1 MNLDFNI
8 ETKKLALIQWL
19 TSLNDVSMIDKIL
32 ELKQK
37 ETKDW
42 WNEISDEEKESIE
55 KGLSDAESG
64 NLKPHSEIRKKYEK
78 WLFTFRIRKRE
89 RGRTCYFKRNFRR
102 F

>member
-32 ELKQK
+32 ELKNK
-37 ETKDW
+37 ESKDW

-64 NLKPHSEIRKKYEK
+64 KLKPHSEIRKKYEK
-78 WLFTFRIRKRE
+78 WL
-89 RGRTCYFKRNFRR
+89 
-102 F
+102 

>member
-8 ETKKLALIQWL
+8 ESKKLALIQWL

-32 ELKQK
+32 ELKNK

-42 WNEISDEEKESIE
+42 WNETSDEEKESIK

-64 NLKPHSEIRKKYEK
+64 KLKPHSEIRKKYER
-78 WLFTFRIRKRE
+78 WL
-89 RGRTCYFKRNFRR
+89 
-102 F
+102 

>member
-32 ELKQK
+32 ELKNK
-37 ETKDW
+37 ESKDW
-42 WNEISDEEKESIE
+42 WDETSDEEKESIE

-78 WLFTFRIRKRE
+78 WL
-89 RGRTCYFKRNFRR
+89 
-102 F
+102 

>member
-32 ELKQK
+32 ELKNK
-37 ETKDW
+37 ESKDW
-42 WNEISDEEKESIE
+42 WNETSDEEKESIE

-64 NLKPHSEIRKKYEK
+64 KLKPHSEIRKKYEK
-78 WLFTFRIRKRE
+78 WL
-89 RGRTCYFKRNFRR
+89 
-102 F
+102 

>member
-1 MNLDFNI
+1 MNLDFNM
-8 ETKKLALIQWL
+8 ESKKLALIQWL

-42 WNEISDEEKESIE
+42 WNETSDEEKESIE

-64 NLKPHSEIRKKYEK
+64 KLKPHSEIRKKYEK
-78 WLFTFRIRKRE
+78 WL
-89 RGRTCYFKRNFRR
+89 
-102 F
+102 

>member
-64 NLKPHSEIRKKYEK
+64 KLKPHSEIRKKYEK
-78 WLFTFRIRKRE
+78 WL
-89 RGRTCYFKRNFRR
+89 
-102 F
+102 

>member
-42 WNEISDEEKESIE
+42 WNEISNEEKESIE

-64 NLKPHSEIRKKYEK
+64 KLKPHSEIRKKYEK
-78 WLFTFRIRKRE
+78 WL
-89 RGRTCYFKRNFRR
+89 
-102 F
+102 

>member
-8 ETKKLALIQWL
+8 ESKKLALIQWL

-42 WNEISDEEKESIE
+42 WNETSDEEKESIE

-78 WLFTFRIRKRE
+78 RL
-89 RGRTCYFKRNFRR
+89 
-102 F
+102 

>member
-1 MNLDFNI
+1 MNLDINI

-42 WNEISDEEKESIE
+42 WNETHDEEKESIE

-78 WLFTFRIRKRE
+78 WL
-89 RGRTCYFKRNFRR
+89 
-102 F
+102 

>member
-8 ETKKLALIQWL
+8 ESKKLAIIQWL

-42 WNEISDEEKESIE
+42 WNETSDEEKESIE

-64 NLKPHSEIRKKYEK
+64 KVKPHAEVRKKYEK
-78 WLFTFRIRKRE
+78 WL
-89 RGRTCYFKRNFRR
+89 
-102 F
+102 

>member
-8 ETKKLALIQWL
+8 ESKKLALIQWI

-42 WNEISDEEKESIE
+42 WNETSDEEKESIE

-78 WLFTFRIRKRE
+78 WL
-89 RGRTCYFKRNFRR
+89 
-102 F
+102 

>member
-1 MNLDFNI
+1 MNVDFNI

-42 WNEISDEEKESIE
+42 WNETSDEEKESIE

-64 NLKPHSEIRKKYEK
+64 KLKPHSEIRKKYEK
-78 WLFTFRIRKRE
+78 WL
-89 RGRTCYFKRNFRR
+89 
-102 F
+102 

>member
-1 MNLDFNI
+1 MNLDFNT

-19 TSLNDVSMIDKIL
+19 TSLNDASLIDKIL

-64 NLKPHSEIRKKYEK
+64 KLKPHSEIRKKYEK
-78 WLFTFRIRKRE
+78 WL
-89 RGRTCYFKRNFRR
+89 
-102 F
+102 

>member
-8 ETKKLALIQWL
+8 ESKKLALIQWL

-64 NLKPHSEIRKKYEK
+64 NLKPHSEIRKKYE
-78 WLFTFRIRKRE
+78 
-89 RGRTCYFKRNFRR
+89 N
-102 F
+102 

>member
-1 MNLDFNI
+1 MIDFNI
-8 ETKKLALIQWL
+8 ESKKLALIQWL

-64 NLKPHSEIRKKYEK
+64 KLKPHSEIRKKYEK
-78 WLFTFRIRKRE
+78 WL
-89 RGRTCYFKRNFRR
+89 
-102 F
+102 

>member
-1 MNLDFNI
+1 MNVDFNI
-8 ETKKLALIQWL
+8 ESKKLALIQWL

-64 NLKPHSEIRKKYEK
+64 KLKPHSEIRKKYEK
-78 WLFTFRIRKRE
+78 WL
-89 RGRTCYFKRNFRR
+89 
-102 F
+102 

>member
-32 ELKQK
+32 ELKNK
-37 ETKDW
+37 ESKDW

-64 NLKPHSEIRKKYEK
+64 KLTPHSEIIKKYEK
-78 WLFTFRIRKRE
+78 WL
-89 RGRTCYFKRNFRR
+89 
-102 F
+102 

>member
-8 ETKKLALIQWL
+8 ESKKLPLIRWL

-32 ELKQK
+32 ELKNK
-37 ETKDW
+37 ESKDW

-64 NLKPHSEIRKKYEK
+64 KLKPHSEIRKKYEK
-78 WLFTFRIRKRE
+78 WL
-89 RGRTCYFKRNFRR
+89 
-102 F
+102 

>member
-1 MNLDFNI
+1 MNIWDMNIDFNI
-8 ETKKLALIQWL
+8 ENKKLAIIQWL

-42 WNEISDEEKESIE
+42 WNETSDEEKKSIE

-64 NLKPHSEIRKKYEK
+64 KLKPHSEIRKKYEK
-78 WLFTFRIRKRE
+78 WL
-89 RGRTCYFKRNFRR
+89 
-102 F
+102 

>member
-8 ETKKLALIQWL
+8 ESKKLALIQWL

-64 NLKPHSEIRKKYEK
+64 KLKPHSEIRKKYEK
-78 WLFTFRIRKRE
+78 WL
-89 RGRTCYFKRNFRR
+89 
-102 F
+102 

>member
-1 MNLDFNI
+1 MNVDFNI
-8 ETKKLALIQWL
+8 ESKKLALIQWL

-42 WNEISDEEKESIE
+42 WNETSDEEKESIE

-64 NLKPHSEIRKKYEK
+64 KLKPHSEIRKKYEK
-78 WLFTFRIRKRE
+78 WL
-89 RGRTCYFKRNFRR
+89 
-102 F
+102 

>member
-8 ETKKLALIQWL
+8 ESKKLALIQWL

-55 KGLSDAESG
+55 KGISDAESG
-64 NLKPHSEIRKKYEK
+64 KLKPHSEIRKKYEK
-78 WLFTFRIRKRE
+78 WL
-89 RGRTCYFKRNFRR
+89 
-102 F
+102 

>member
-8 ETKKLALIQWL
+8 ESKKLALIQWL

-55 KGLSDAESG
+55 KGLSDAEYG

-78 WLFTFRIRKRE
+78 WL
-89 RGRTCYFKRNFRR
+89 
-102 F
+102 

>member
-8 ETKKLALIQWL
+8 ESKKLALIQWL

-42 WNEISDEEKESIE
+42 WNETSDEEKESIE

-64 NLKPHSEIRKKYEK
+64 KLTPHSEIIKKYEK
-78 WLFTFRIRKRE
+78 WL
-89 RGRTCYFKRNFRR
+89 
-102 F
+102 

>member
-8 ETKKLALIQWL
+8 ESKKLALIQWL

-37 ETKDW
+37 ESKDW

-64 NLKPHSEIRKKYEK
+64 KLTPHSEIIKKYEK
-78 WLFTFRIRKRE
+78 WL
-89 RGRTCYFKRNFRR
+89 
-102 F
+102 